1 MGGARGELIFS
12 DLSVPLPLAGRRG
25 YVPAAK
31 LLRYHQ
37 AAEDPPPS
45 PLLTPTESAAG
56 CRRHSYTPE
65 VRPMA
70 VGTPPTFQ
78 VSRWCR
84 ARHHTHKHTVYIGC
98 GHI

>member
-1 MGGARGELIFS
+1 MVFS
-12 DLSVPLPLAGRRG
+12 DLSLPLLPAGRRG

-31 LLRYHQ
+31 LLRYRQ

-45 PLLTPTESAAG
+45 PLLTPTEG
-56 CRRHSYTPE
+56 TTGFRRHSYTPE

-84 ARHHTHKHTVYIGC
+84 ARHHTRTHTQC
-98 GHI
+98 SNTL